1 MCVIISAKPAVRL
14 PPTSRNMQSTVGETL
29 TITVPISGSPTPTV
43 TWLKNG
49 QLLTPSKKVCLI
61 AIGVIGA
68 LLVIVQQVTALL
80 MVTLHDSLS

>member
-49 QLLTPSKKVCLI
+49 QLLTPSKKVCF
-61 AIGVIGA
+61 ATGVIGA
-68 LLVIVQQVTALL
+68 LLVIGQKVSTQAC
-80 MVTLHDSLS
+80 